1 MSPPRDVKAVLTPEL
16 QREVLEQ
23 WATRLGWTLRDA
35 SERSG
40 SELRART
47 WRVDEATSLTF
58 FEDHILGVYFIHATG
73 EHAEQA
79 AVALREVTAFRE
91 IDEVFEEA

>member
-16 QREVLEQ
+16 QRDVLEQ
-23 WATRLGWTLRDA
+23 WATRLGWALRYA

-47 WRVDEATSLTF
+47 WTVDDATELTF

-73 EHAEQA
+73 EHATQA
-79 AVALREVTAFRE
+79 AEALREVAAFR
-91 IDEVFEEA
+91 